1 VLSRVEVLALKG
13 GDLLLLLREG
23 QLRVVLVLLHV
34 PDAGLQQL
42 DSLLVLGA
50 LGLVLLLEAGLLLLQ
65 VLRETCQLLDLL
77 LQLPVHLLML
87 TKSLLVLLS

>member
-1 VLSRVEVLALKG
+1 
-13 GDLLLLLREG
+13 
-23 QLRVVLVLLHV
+23 
-34 PDAGLQQL
+34 
-42 DSLLVLGA
+42 VLGA